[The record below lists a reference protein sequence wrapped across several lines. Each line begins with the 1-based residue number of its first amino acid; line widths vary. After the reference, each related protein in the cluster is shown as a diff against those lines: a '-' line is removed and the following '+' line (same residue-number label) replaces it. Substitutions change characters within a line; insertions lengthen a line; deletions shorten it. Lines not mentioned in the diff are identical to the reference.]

1 MVTLMIMMDVLQ
13 VVQIKLVMSVV
24 FVMDGHLHGVLTILV
39 HQFVVMVCWEAL
51 NNVMMEIQMTMMDVL
66 LHVLMKHATLVVH
79 VMDGYCHGM
88 SMDRV
93 HQSVEM
99 DCSEEQNNVMMEIL
113 KIMMVALLH
122 AKISHAMWVVHVM
135 DGLYLGSMDLVQ
147 QFVEMAWKEEINNVM
162 MGTTKQMII
171 VTIAV
176 CLFYLHTR

>member
-1 MVTLMIMMDVLQ
+1 
-13 VVQIKLVMSVV
+13 
-24 FVMDGHLHGVLTILV
+24 
-39 HQFVVMVCWEAL
+39 
-51 NNVMMEIQMTMMDVL
+51 MEIQMTMMDVL

-122 AKISHAMWVVHVM
+122 AKISHAM
-135 DGLYLGSMDLVQ
+135 
-147 QFVEMAWKEEINNVM
+147 
-162 MGTTKQMII
+162 
-171 VTIAV
+171 
-176 CLFYLHTR
+176 